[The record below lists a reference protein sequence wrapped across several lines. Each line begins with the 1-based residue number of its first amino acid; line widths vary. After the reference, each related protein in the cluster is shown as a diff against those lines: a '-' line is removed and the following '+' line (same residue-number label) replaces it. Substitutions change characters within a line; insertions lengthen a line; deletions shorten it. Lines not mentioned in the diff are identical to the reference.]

1 MANRKKNPTED
12 TRVSFEDIRGTID
25 FLKEDLH
32 DIESALGLNDITRPE
47 GGYRKVDDPDAFEK
61 KLNDI
66 VNQMYEAQHALYSR
80 RYSPSLAWSSKDDRL
95 RPIRDAVPPG
105 ET

>member
-1 MANRKKNPTED
+1 MANRKKKVTED
-12 TRVSFEDIRGTID
+12 TLVYFEDIRGTID

-66 VNQMYEAQHALYSR
+66 VNQMYEAHM
-80 RYSPSLAWSSKDDRL
+80 RL
-95 RPIRDAVPPG
+95 QSEIFPQLGMEQQR
-105 ET
+105 